1 MKFLLGYLRSLV
13 DPEFAST
20 AIKVALVVGTVLL
33 MINHGT
39 AIYRRAMTGDRWTA
53 ALLTYIVPYLV
64 NVHGQYSS
72 YHRRRSG

>member
-1 MKFLLGYLRSLV
+1 MKFILGYLRSLV
-13 DPEFAST
+13 APEFAST

-39 AIYRRAMTGDRWTA
+39 AIYHRAMTADRW
-53 ALLTYIVPYLV
+53 LGVLITYIVPYLV

-72 YHRRRSG
+72 HHRRRSG